1 MDNITFFIQ
10 SFVAFFVIIDAIGN
24 VPLFISL
31 LEGFKEEDR
40 KQIIKRA
47 SIIAMLTLI
56 IVTFT
61 GNWIFFLLSIKM
73 YSFKVAGG
81 ILLLIISIEM
91 LFGKKSKTETS
102 EDIEEKKHDITVT
115 PLAIPLLTGP
125 GALTT
130 GIVLFDNTGGELKK
144 VAALLASILLS
155 FLISYYV
162 LIKAPKVFSYLG
174 KTGTKVVVR
183 LMGLLLLSIAVQFII
198 NGSSEAVLDIAQS
211 QEFKELIRSLFA

>member
-10 SFVAFFVIIDAIGN
+10 SFVAIFVIIDAIGN

-40 KQIIKRA
+40 RQIIKRA
-47 SIIAMLTLI
+47 SMIAMLTLI

-61 GNWIFFLLSIKM
+61 GNWIFYLLNIEM

-102 EDIEEKKHDITVT
+102 EDIEEKKHDITVS

-130 GIVLFDNTGGELKK
+130 GIVLFDNAGGELKK
-144 VAALLASILLS
+144 VAALLGSILLS
-155 FLISYYV
+155 FLVSYYI
-162 LIKAPKVFSYLG
+162 LIKAPKVFKYLG

-183 LMGLLLLSIAVQFII
+183 IMGLLLLSIAVQFIL
-198 NGSSEAVLDIAQS
+198 NGISDAAVYFAKS
-211 QEFKELIRSLFA
+211 AEFKELLKAAV

>member
-1 MDNITFFIQ
+1 MDNIAFFIQ
-10 SFVAFFVIIDAIGN
+10 SLVAFFVVIDSIGN
-24 VPLFISL
+24 VPIFISL
-31 LEGFKEEDR
+31 LDSFREDDR
-40 KQIIKRA
+40 KQIIKKA
-47 SIIAMLTLI
+47 SRIAMLTLI

-61 GNWIFFLLSIKM
+61 GNWIFYLLNITM

-130 GIVLFDNTGGELKK
+130 GIVLFDNTGWELGGII
-144 VAALLASILLS
+144 ALPCKHPGSIPYIILYTDKGPEGLQIPWKNRDKS
-155 FLISYYV
+155 S
-162 LIKAPKVFSYLG
+162 G
-174 KTGTKVVVR
+174 KGN
-183 LMGLLLLSIAVQFII
+183 GDIPAV
-198 NGSSEAVLDIAQS
+198 NSNPVHHRRR
-211 QEFKELIRSLFA
+211 IRSSNRTGQYA

>member
-1 MDNITFFIQ
+1 
-10 SFVAFFVIIDAIGN
+10 
-24 VPLFISL
+24 
-31 LEGFKEEDR
+31 
-40 KQIIKRA
+40 
-47 SIIAMLTLI
+47 MLTLI

-61 GNWIFFLLSIKM
+61 GNWIFYLLNITM

-130 GIVLFDNTGGELKK
+130 GIVLFDNTGWELGGII
-144 VAALLASILLS
+144 ALLASILAA
-155 FLISYYV
+155 FLISYYI
-162 LIKAPKVFSYLG
+162 LIKAPKVFRYLG

-183 LMGLLLLSIAVQFII
+183 IMGIFLLSIAVQFII
-198 NGSSEAVLDIAQS
+198 SGVSESII
-211 QEFKELIRSLFA
+211 ELAKMPEMQAALKTFMNC